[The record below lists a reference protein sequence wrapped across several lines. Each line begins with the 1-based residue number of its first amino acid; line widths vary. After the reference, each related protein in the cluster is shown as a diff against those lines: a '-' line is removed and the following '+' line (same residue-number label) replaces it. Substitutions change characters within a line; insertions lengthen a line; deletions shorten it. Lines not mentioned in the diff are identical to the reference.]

1 MISRNPRLLF
11 LRGLL
16 LGLIVGAVILL
27 LAMNKPEPL
36 IEDQADP
43 ILIEESVL
51 QIVTQTE
58 KNVQI
63 VTQSENI
70 IEGTSELQAH
80 PIPEPGL
87 SDAEKQA
94 VLLQIWPD
102 MSGVPPQTPR
112 EGSIHPYSI
121 LR

>member
-1 MISRNPRLLF
+1 MISTNPRLLF

-36 IEDQADP
+36 IEEQAEPLLIQEP
-43 ILIEESVL
+43 IE
-51 QIVTQTE
+51 TPPE
-58 KNVQI
+58 KPVQI
-63 VTQSENI
+63 VTHSENTA
-70 IEGTSELQAH
+70 EGTSELQVT
-80 PIPEPGL
+80 PEPGL

-112 EGSIHPYSI
+112 EGSTYPRIF
-121 LR
+121 R